1 MTQIPYLY
9 IFNLMVEYTNEDKL
23 DLVFHALADA
33 TRRSLLQ
40 KVKESPKRVTDLAAE
55 YSISLNAV
63 SKHLKVLEKAELIQ
77 RKVSGRVH
85 YCEANPIELE
95 RVQKWIDHYTSF
107 WNQRLDQLENFVSNK
122 KEKE

>member
-1 MTQIPYLY
+1 
-9 IFNLMVEYTNEDKL
+9 MVEYTNEDKL

-33 TRRSLLQ
+33 TRRSLLE
-40 KVKESPKRVTDLAAE
+40 KVKESPKRVTDLASE

-85 YCEANPIELE
+85 FCEANPAELE
-95 RVQKWIDHYTSF
+95 RVQKWIEHYTSF

-122 KEKE
+122 KDTK